1 MVRWLCALVAAFV
14 VSGFA
19 YLLVT
24 GRYANDGPVLLQLTV
39 THGLHAGDLFIV
51 AGWVVTMAAL
61 GVLVRTSSRRPAG
74 PGAGSAAPD
83 RPAAS

>member
-51 AGWVVTMAAL
+51 AGWVVAMAAL
-61 GVLVRTSSRRPAG
+61 ALLLRTPHPVRG
-74 PGAGSAAPD
+74 
-83 RPAAS
+83 